1 MIKKSRLRMQK
12 QKKGRRVV
20 LYLLILVVLGAVGH
34 QLERYYG
41 ITTSIKEVLHT
52 IKSTFSEQ
60 SPVRGTVYDRNL
72 KQLAVTLERVSV
84 YARIREIDSIQETA
98 THLSQVLAL
107 DKAQLED
114 QLESGVLRV
123 WIAEDISQEQEVAI
137 KDLHL
142 PGVYL
147 QRDEKR
153 YYPNDSQAAHFIGYV
168 ENGIGLSGVE
178 FYYDRLLASRK
189 LKQQEE
195 KQSLSAALDL
205 VLTIDLKIQDI
216 LENLVKDIALSE
228 QAEKVMA
235 YLLESGTGEIIGGAN
250 LPGFNP
256 NIFAKYS
263 QKQTENMALVPFCM
277 PAKYRF
283 FLRDAT
289 MLHTY
294 GVNGVSPSAWSLV
307 SESNNLGHQLRLW
320 EWLELEKSPG
330 TDFYVPTQSGKT
342 VASQQKPVTTSTA
355 YFGFVPE
362 SATPLN
368 LLATYSILL
377 NKGKKIRPFV
387 VKKILDK
394 DTGVEVQLSAEE
406 QAGLQSDSWT
416 ETGGQLIES
425 LFRSQA
431 RQGDSDTYFFRD
443 DIVVSVDNGD
453 HQQFFINDF
462 LFVTIPAGSNDLNML
477 IIVQRPPLGVNRHE
491 IKKKKSLERIV
502 EEKVARISVLQQIAK
517 SVADV
522 VELEV
527 GDEDNYRGK
536 NNFSAQFSGTA
547 IMPKGKKTILGVMP
561 DLKGLSLRK
570 SLRLLQGMSLE
581 INIQGTGRVIDQK
594 PRPGSSLKGITECV
608 LFLETQES
616 VAPWKLSKELLEKD
630 QSR

>member
-12 QKKGRRVV
+12 QKKGRRVI
-20 LYLLILVVLGAVGH
+20 LYLLILVVLGFVGH
-34 QLERYYG
+34 QLEQYYG
-41 ITTSIKEVLHT
+41 ITTSVREVLHT
-52 IKSTFSEQ
+52 IKNTFSQ
-60 SPVRGTVYDRNL
+60 QPPVRGTVYDRNL

-84 YARIREIDSIQETA
+84 YARIREIDSIQEAA
-98 THLSQVLAL
+98 THLSKVLGL
-107 DKAQLED
+107 DSAKLED

-123 WIAEDISQEQEVAI
+123 WIAQDISQEQEVAI
-137 KDLHL
+137 KDLQL

-147 QRDEKR
+147 QRDDKR
-153 YYPNDSQAAHFIGYV
+153 FYPNDLKAAHFIGYV

-216 LENLVKDIALSE
+216 LENLVKDIALNE

-235 YLLESGTGEIIGGAN
+235 YLMESGTGEIIGGAN

-263 QKQTENMALVPFCM
+263 QEQTENMALVPFCM
-277 PAKYRF
+277 PPKFRL

-289 MLHTY
+289 MLHAY
-294 GVNGVSPSAWSLV
+294 GLNGVSPSAWSLA
-307 SESNNLGHQLRLW
+307 SDDNNLGHQLRLW
-320 EWLELEKSPG
+320 EWLGLEESSG
-330 TDFYVPTQSGKT
+330 TDFHVPIPSEKT
-342 VASQQKPVTTSTA
+342 AASQQKPVMTSTT

-362 SATPLN
+362 SATPLS
-368 LLATYSILL
+368 LLTTYSVLL
-377 NKGKKIRPFV
+377 NEGKKIRPFV
-387 VKKILDK
+387 VKKIFDE
-394 DTGVEVQLSAEE
+394 DTGMETQLSAEE
-406 QAGLQSDSWT
+406 QAGRQSDSWT
-416 ETGGQLIES
+416 ETGGHLIKS

-431 RQGDSDTYFFRD
+431 RQGASGSYFFRD
-443 DIVVSVDNGD
+443 DILLSVDSGD
-453 HQQFFINDF
+453 YRQFFINDMV
-462 LFVTIPAGSNDLNML
+462 FVTIPAGSNDLNML
-477 IIVQRPPLGVNRHE
+477 VVVQRAPVGMKGHGVKE
-491 IKKKKSLERIV
+491 KKSLEQIV
-502 EEKVARISVLQQIAK
+502 EEKVERISVLQQIAK

-527 GDEDNYRGK
+527 GDEENYQGK
-536 NNFSAQFSGTA
+536 NRFTAQYSGIA
-547 IMPKGKKTILGVMP
+547 IIPKGKKTIVRVMP

-581 INIQGTGRVIDQK
+581 INLQGTGRVIDQK

-616 VAPWKLSKELLEKD
+616 VVPWKFSKELLEKD
-630 QSR
+630 